1 MRSIHL
7 VGIGSTALLLAT
19 TAISAGCGD
28 DDTKPSDTTTTTTTT
43 ASTGSA
49 GGEDGAGEGGAG
61 EGGAGE
67 GGAGEGGATGDE
79 TCVTCSAP
87 LLQGADVADLCEV
100 SRPKYVAVTTC
111 ICEVCG
117 AAEGDSCYIS
127 CTTDEAPSAECE
139 TCGRAAALEIG
150 GECEAEGTACA
161 QDRGE

>member
-1 MRSIHL
+1 MRSVHL
-7 VGIGSTALLLAT
+7 VSIGSTALLLAT

-28 DDTKPSDTTTTTTTT
+28 DDTEPADTTTTT

-61 EGGAGE
+61 A

-87 LLQGADVADLCEV
+87 LLLGADIADLCEV
-100 SRPKYVAVTTC
+100 SRPKYVEVTTC
-111 ICEVCG
+111 ICDVCG
-117 AAEGDSCYIS
+117 AAEGDSCYTS
-127 CTTDEAPSAECE
+127 CTTDEAPSADCE
-139 TCGRAAALEIG
+139 ACGRAAALDMA
-150 GECEAEGTACA
+150 GECAAEGTACA